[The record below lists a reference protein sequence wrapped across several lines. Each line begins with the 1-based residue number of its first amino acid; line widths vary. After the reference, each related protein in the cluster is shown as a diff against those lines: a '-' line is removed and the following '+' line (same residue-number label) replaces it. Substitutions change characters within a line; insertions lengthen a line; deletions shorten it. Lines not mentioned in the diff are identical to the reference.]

1 MIISLIS
8 VTFGCHEK
16 EDVDYRKLDF
26 EELFTHFL
34 SANTDDI
41 DRIKLI
47 LEDSVQKYP
56 MHILT
61 AHERFD
67 TSENRIKIQFNL
79 RKLYPNITFCFK
91 YRNVYLIQ
99 IDQHSNIEIRSEQGY
114 SEDSIFIIDN
124 IDSIYNYLREFI
136 LNPEDLP
143 HLPQKTYKEIELLD
157 TTLVSKQ
164 RIHLFT
170 KMFPDSSGKH
180 TSWITLRNVI
190 NDLVK
195 FYGKIRN
202 DKAQD
207 IWEKDFNMLNT
218 EKQNAISELI
228 PIRIWI
234 YLNRNVE
241 RMPVPPP
248 PPPKDIA
255 N

>member
-1 MIISLIS
+1 
-8 VTFGCHEK
+8 VTFGCREK

-34 SANTDDI
+34 SVNDTDDI
-41 DRIKLI
+41 DRIRKI
-47 LEDSVQKYP
+47 LEDSVRKYP

-67 TSENRIKIQFNL
+67 TSENRIKIQFKL

-91 YRNVYLIQ
+91 YSNVYLIQ
-99 IDQHSNIEIRSEQGY
+99 IDQHSNIEIRSDKGY
-114 SEDSIFIIDN
+114 TVDSMIIIND
-124 IDSIYNYLREFI
+124 IDTINNYLREFI
-136 LNPEDLP
+136 LNPDNLP
-143 HLPQKTYKEIELLD
+143 YLPQKNYKAIDLLD
-157 TTLVSKQ
+157 TALVSKQ

-180 TSWITLRNVI
+180 SSWIKLRNII

-195 FYGKIRN
+195 VYGKIRN
-202 DKAQD
+202 DKAQE
-207 IWEKDFNMLNT
+207 IWEMDFNMLDID
-218 EKQNAISELI
+218 KQIAISELI

-248 PPPKDIA
+248 PPPKDIDD
-255 N
+255 